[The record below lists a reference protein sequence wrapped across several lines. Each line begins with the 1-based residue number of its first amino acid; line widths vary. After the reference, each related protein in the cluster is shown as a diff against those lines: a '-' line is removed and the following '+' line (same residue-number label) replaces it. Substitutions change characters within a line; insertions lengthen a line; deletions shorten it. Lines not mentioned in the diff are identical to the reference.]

1 MSLGFEKDIEQVIE
15 IIDRALISKDERVIT
30 ALRQLLTV
38 TILTDTTDS
47 TQKAV
52 QQGPIG
58 VALSTV
64 NRLNKRVAEV
74 EYEINRLQ
82 ISQRN
87 TGHNWPTKGQTASEY
102 YFDTAKALGSPG
114 KVISG
119 LGLQSQTVAEIQQTT
134 IDSTSKKT
142 V

>member
-47 TQKAV
+47 AQTAV

-74 EYEINRLQ
+74 EIAMNRLQ

-87 TGHNWPTKGQTASEY
+87 TGHDWPTKGQTASEY
-102 YFDTAKALGSPG
+102 YFDTAKALGLPG
-114 KVISG
+114 TPVPSIS
-119 LGLQSQTVAEIQQTT
+119 SQTVTEIQKEL
-134 IDSTSKKT
+134 SSWKKNT
-142 V
+142 